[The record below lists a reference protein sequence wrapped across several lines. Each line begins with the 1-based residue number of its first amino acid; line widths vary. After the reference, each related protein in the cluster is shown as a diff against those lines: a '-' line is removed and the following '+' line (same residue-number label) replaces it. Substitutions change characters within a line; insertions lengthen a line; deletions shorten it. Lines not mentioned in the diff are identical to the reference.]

1 MPIIDIEDFEDS
13 TEAEQK
19 LFVNSLVS
27 KINTEHLFTSEV
39 DFTVEDYWAED
50 CSKKLVITLSHDSA
64 VEVTREASWQCGNV
78 DQINDLPEE
87 IEYDKSSI
95 TDMAKAFKTE
105 PVIVYGYKVTLAVD
119 DVDTEEACEVEAKT
133 YTEEDDGI
141 GFYEFWGFKGYDSH
155 PYIQVE
161 GDVVCKLTGRLE
173 LTVIT
178 NII

>member
-19 LFVNSLVS
+19 MFVNSLVS

-39 DFTVEDYWAED
+39 DFIVDDYWTED
-50 CSKKLVITLSHDSA
+50 CSKKLVVTLSHGGA
-64 VEVTREASWQCGNV
+64 VEVTREASWQCGTS
-78 DQINDLPEE
+78 DHINDMPED
-87 IEYDKSSI
+87 IEYYKSSI
-95 TDMAKAFKTE
+95 TDVASVFKTG
-105 PVIVYGYKVTLAVD
+105 PFVVDNYKVTLAVD
-119 DVDTEEACEVEAKT
+119 DVDTEEACDVEAT
-133 YTEEDDGI
+133 NYSNEDDGI
-141 GFYEFWGFKGYDSH
+141 GFFEFWGHKGYDSR

-161 GDVVCKLTGRLE
+161 GNVACKCTCLLT